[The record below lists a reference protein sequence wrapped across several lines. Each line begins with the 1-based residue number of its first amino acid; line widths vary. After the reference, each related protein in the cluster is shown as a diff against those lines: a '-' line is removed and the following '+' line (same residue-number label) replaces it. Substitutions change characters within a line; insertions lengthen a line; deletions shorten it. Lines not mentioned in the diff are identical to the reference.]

1 MKAIVCAV
9 QPSKE
14 GCSKDHALSNHPLG
28 SSQATRASHRQDCA
42 LVVLMEKKINGDNS
56 PSTQPAVLM
65 GNKSGSKCHC
75 TKGAV

>member
-14 GCSKDHALSNHPLG
+14 GCSKDHALKQPPPG
-28 SSQATRASHRQDCA
+28 KQPGYVCFPQAGLCTCGFNG
-42 LVVLMEKKINGDNS
+42 KKINGDNS